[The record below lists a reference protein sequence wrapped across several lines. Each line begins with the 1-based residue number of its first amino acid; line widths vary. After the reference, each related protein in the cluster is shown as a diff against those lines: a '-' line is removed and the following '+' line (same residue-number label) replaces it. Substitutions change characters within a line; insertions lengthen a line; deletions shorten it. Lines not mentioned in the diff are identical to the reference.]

1 MCIQT
6 VVPCTDEAFVCFFA
20 GSHAENCEHQT
31 NSIIVD
37 FGLEPLP
44 VPTSPATAAATDGVR
59 SDAQPFS
66 SVDESENAAV
76 QSARP
81 LKRAPQSKTRLL
93 KGGHFSRIALLI
105 AALPPPHVAMDLV
118 LCEYSG
124 SMASRVAASGTP
136 VLAVDVRA
144 PEYNPAEVVMVENP
158 RAPTGPISMEA
169 RR

>member
-66 SVDESENAAV
+66 SVDASSIWRAGRISP
-76 QSARP
+76 QRP
-81 LKRAPQSKTRLL
+81 LLL
-93 KGGHFSRIALLI
+93 VLSGLRVSSRIAVPRLTT
-105 AALPPPHVAMDLV
+105 AALRACP
-118 LCEYSG
+118 STG
-124 SMASRVAASGTP
+124 ASKSSKRWRHPS
-136 VLAVDVRA
+136 
-144 PEYNPAEVVMVENP
+144 
-158 RAPTGPISMEA
+158 TGRSNVFGDGGRCCCCAGRGAWRGEPC
-169 RR
+169 